1 MSLPIK
7 GLKTFSELRRQ
18 VGAGDCLDQ
27 DFYKSMASDFKNFSK
42 IKSIK
47 DLSLDQQL
55 KIFMP
60 PYIEVIVS
68 KASWTEQNY
77 DEKVVL
83 AIFMKALKE
92 LNYKEAEIELAVR
105 ENEQEFLSLYKYSTS
120 KNLTLGLK
128 KTDWYNFKDAIRVFA
143 ISFGLV
149 AVAFIAYEQPTS
161 ITLWLMEG
169 LFIFVLIC
177 GFIFAYFWGTRR
189 IKWQGWLIAIGIF
202 IIGQFLSLW
211 EKFIN

>member
-18 VGAGDCLDQ
+18 VGAGDCLDK
-27 DFYKSMASDFKNFSK
+27 DFYKYMASDFKNFSK

-68 KASWTEQNY
+68 EASWTEQNY
-77 DEKVVL
+77 DETVVL

-92 LNYKEAEIELAVR
+92 INYKEAEIELAVR
-105 ENEQEFLSLYKYSTS
+105 VNEEEFLSLYKDFFS

-128 KTDWYNFKDAIRVFA
+128 KIDWDTYKDSVKWYAMMSGIGVLSVIGFVETP
-143 ISFGLV
+143 LV
-149 AVAFIAYEQPTS
+149 
-161 ITLWLMEG
+161 LWLFD
-169 LFIFVLIC
+169 LLCFFVLVC

-189 IKWQGWLIAIGIF
+189 IKWQGWLIVIGII
-202 IIGQFLSLW
+202 IIGQFFSLW
-211 EKFIN
+211 EKLFD

>member
-105 ENEQEFLSLYKYSTS
+105 VNEQELLSLYKYSTS

-128 KTDWYNFKDAIRVFA
+128 KIDWYAYKDSIKFFA
-143 ISFGLV
+143 MMSGIGVLPVLIYVETPLV
-149 AVAFIAYEQPTS
+149 
-161 ITLWLMEG
+161 LWLFD
-169 LFIFVLIC
+169 LLCIFVLIC

-189 IKWQGWLIAIGIF
+189 IKWQGWLIAIGII
-202 IIGQFLSLW
+202 IIGQFFSLW
-211 EKFIN
+211 EKLFN

>member
-7 GLKTFSELRRQ
+7 GLKTFSELHWQ
-18 VGAGDCLDQ
+18 VGDDDCLDQ
-27 DFYKSMASDFKNFSK
+27 NFYKSMASDFKNFSK

-77 DEKVVL
+77 DETVVL

-105 ENEQEFLSLYKYSTS
+105 VNEEEFLSLYKDFFS

-128 KTDWYNFKDAIRVFA
+128 KTDWYTYKDSIKFFA
-143 ISFGLV
+143 MITGIGVLSALGFVETPLV
-149 AVAFIAYEQPTS
+149 
-161 ITLWLMEG
+161 LWLFD
-169 LFIFVLIC
+169 LLCIFVLIC
-177 GFIFAYFWGTRR
+177 GFIFAYSWGTRR

-202 IIGQFLSLW
+202 IIGQFFSLW
-211 EKFIN
+211 EKL

>member
-1 MSLPIK
+1 MSLPIE
-7 GLKTFSELRRQ
+7 GLKTFSELRWQ
-18 VGAGDCLDQ
+18 VGNDDCLAPT
-27 DFYKSMASDFKNFSK
+27 FYKSMASDFKNFTK

-68 KASWTEQNY
+68 RASWTVQNY
-77 DEKVVL
+77 DETVVL

-92 LNYKEAEIELAVR
+92 LNYKEAEIESATSA
-105 ENEQEFLSLYKYSTS
+105 NEEEFLSFYKDFFS

-128 KTDWYNFKDAIRVFA
+128 KIDWNNFKDAIRVFA
-143 ISFGLV
+143 ISSGIG
-149 AVAFIAYEQPTS
+149 AVAFIAYGQPTS

-189 IKWQGWLIAIGIF
+189 IKWQGWLIAIGIV
-202 IIGQFLSLW
+202 IIGQFFSLW
-211 EKFIN
+211 EKL